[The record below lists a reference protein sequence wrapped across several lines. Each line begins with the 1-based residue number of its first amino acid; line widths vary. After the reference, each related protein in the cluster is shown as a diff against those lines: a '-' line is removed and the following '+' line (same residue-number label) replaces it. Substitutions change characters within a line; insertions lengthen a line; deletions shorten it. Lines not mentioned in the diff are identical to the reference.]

1 MSANPT
7 PDPTQQPSTGG
18 KVRDFAQGI
27 FQGLAGAA
35 GNQGLYDR
43 IAQQREQQRQQA
55 NAPQQISLAAH
66 ALAVRGLRDKLKS
79 IDAEPMLPNGQ
90 PNPDYAKNKAAYDQT
105 VAQIQE
111 NLMAMREI
119 VAPDQKLPAG
129 EWLKTHLT
137 DRLHITNHDQRLK
150 QLQAR
155 QQAGVKQD
163 QQNAQAVA
171 QGSPAPPNQFLQLE
185 AGMRA
190 AGFSDADI
198 QEAKRRQAGLIQK
211 YNPRNIIGPNGE
223 KAVIDL
229 NTQTIPPGWT
239 LAGVSSAAAGL
250 KPIASGGVTIGV
262 TANGK
267 PYFAKD
273 VDDPDTPEEV
283 KAFFASLDEGQKA
296 KIAQKEKERQEQFAE
311 MEKRQ
316 RTSLGAAMQR
326 TIYQFQNAL
335 ATKQAGIADA
345 VVGKQQQQVATD
357 MSLENRMQELL
368 PQALAGNQQAMVGIV
383 ANHIAMTTHQPGAA
397 MRPTKA
403 LFDEAANS
411 QPWLQSVTKRFSPDG
426 VLIGITLSPEQIQN
440 MVELAPMLTQAD
452 QSALEQMQS
461 QLSPTMNPTPAQLQ
475 PKGGKT
481 PKKTV
486 SGGFDWNSAPPVK

>member
-7 PDPTQQPSTGG
+7 PDPTQQPTPSPGG
-18 KVRDFAQGI
+18 KVRDFASGI

-43 IAQQREQQRQQA
+43 IAAQRQQQRDQVGA
-55 NAPQQISLAAH
+55 GQQMSIQAH
-66 ALAVRGLRDKLKS
+66 ALAVKGLRQKLAQLDPQK
-79 IDAEPMLPNGQ
+79 DAQ
-90 PNPDYAKNKAAYDQT
+90 AYQQT
-105 VAQIQE
+105 VDQIQG
-111 NLMAMREI
+111 NIHAMREI
-119 VAPDQKLPAG
+119 VNPDQQLPAG

-137 DRLHITNHDQRLK
+137 DRMHITNHDQRVK
-150 QLQAR
+150 QLMAK
-155 QQAGVKQD
+155 QQAGVGQD
-163 QQNAQAVA
+163 QQTAQAVA
-171 QGSPAPPNQFLQLE
+171 QGTPTTPNGFLEKYNQ
-185 AGMRA
+185 AMQVPGATADDAMRA
-190 AGFSDADI
+190 AGLT
-198 QEAKRRQAGLIQK
+198 AKGNYK
-211 YNPRNIIGPNGE
+211 NIVGPNGE
-223 KAVIDL
+223 KATIDV
-229 NTQTIPPGWT
+229 NSQQIPPGWT
-239 LAGVSSAAAGL
+239 LSGVTSTTANL
-250 KPIASGGVTIGV
+250 KPIV
-262 TANGK
+262 ANGVPVGVPFGGK
-267 PYFAKD
+267 VYTAKD
-273 VDDPDTPEEV
+273 MADPNTPPEV
-283 KAFFASLDEGQKA
+283 KQVWDTLDEGTKA
-296 KIAQKEKERQEQFAE
+296 KVAQKEKDRQEQFAE

-316 RTSLGAAMQR
+316 KISLGAAMQR

-335 ATKQAGIADA
+335 ATKQAGIADS
-345 VVGKQQQQVATD
+345 VVGKQEQQVATD
-357 MSLENRMQELL
+357 MSLENRMQSLL

-440 MVELAPMLTQAD
+440 MVDLAPMLTQAD

-461 QLSPTMNPTPAQLQ
+461 QLGTTMNPTPAQLQ

-481 PKKTV
+481 PPKKPA